1 MTTNPGALGFDESRL
16 SHVRAQL
23 EHDVQTERC
32 HGASLLVARR
42 GQIVLDHTL
51 GHADRASN
59 KKLSRDAVF
68 TSLSVGKQ
76 FTTALVLGLVERGA
90 LQLHQTVA
98 SVIPEFGRFGKER
111 VTLFQLLTQTSGL
124 QSSIPAVAPDV
135 LMSIEKLTDY
145 ACRSALE
152 SLPGARV
159 NYSIAVAHSVMAAM
173 ALRVAGR
180 GRSFTRMMDEDLF
193 EPLGMRDTALGPRA
207 DLLARWC
214 PIRAAY
220 KEAGLF
226 EPAAIEGIQHL
237 VATPGAELPAGGYL
251 TTVRDMHRFAEMLR
265 RGGELDGARVLSP
278 AMIDYATHNQTGER
292 PNELWNYTTG
302 FRGWDVFP
310 AYLGIGFF
318 LRGERPTPG
327 PWGSLNS
334 PRTFGGI
341 GAGST
346 AFWVDPEREL
356 TFAFGSTGLMEDSFH
371 IERVARLSNQVVS
384 AIVR

>member
-1 MTTNPGALGFDESRL
+1 MANVQDLGFDEQRL
-16 SHVRAQL
+16 GRVRAQL
-23 EHDVQTERC
+23 ESDIQTERC

-42 GQIVLDHTL
+42 GQVVLDLVL
-51 GHADRASN
+51 GHADRAGN
-59 KKLSRDAVF
+59 KKLAADSVF

-76 FTTALVLGLVERGA
+76 FTSALVLGLVERGA
-90 LQLHQTVA
+90 LALSTPVA
-98 SVIPEFGRFGKER
+98 AVIPEFGKLGKER
-111 VTLFQLLTQTSGL
+111 VTLYQLLTQTSGL
-124 QSSIPAVAPDV
+124 QSAIPTVAPDV
-135 LMSIEKLTDY
+135 LVSIDKLTDY

-152 SLPGARV
+152 SMPGARV
-159 NYSIAVAHSVMAAM
+159 NYSIVVAHSVMAAM
-173 ALRVAGR
+173 AVRVDGR
-180 GRSFTRMMDEDLF
+180 GRSFARMLDEDLF
-193 EPLGMRDTALGPRA
+193 QPLGMKDTVLGPRP

-214 PIRAAY
+214 PIRSAY

-226 EPAAIEGIQHL
+226 DPAAIEGMQHL
-237 VATPGAELPAGGYL
+237 LSQPGAELPAGGFL

-265 RGGELDGARVLSP
+265 RGGELDGKRVLSP
-278 AMIDYATHNQTGER
+278 ATIDFATQNQTGDR

-302 FRGWDVFP
+302 YRGWDPFP

-318 LRGERPTPG
+318 LRGEKPTPG
-327 PWGSLNS
+327 PFGSLNS